1 MKRKIIVIAVI
12 LFILFSS
19 AIIYLNRVILPTK
32 IKSLIIRGIEDATQK
47 KVSLESLKF
56 SIFKG
61 LVLTNLNIYDD
72 TRTIL
77 SLKEGSCT
85 FLMLPFLKKQIIIPG
100 IRLKSPILFVE
111 RGADNSFNI
120 LKPFLQKEV
129 LPDNNNRFRVL
140 VRKISITKAHID
152 FQDDT
157 LNPALS
163 KQIDDLNLIL
173 SLSLPAKAKF
183 NLNCKILTELPIK
196 IESSGEYNI
205 LENELAAKVII
216 KDFSA
221 DEFLGYY
228 QNLGFTTAIKGKID
242 CLMNLNL
249 KDKILNIDFE
259 AQGRGLNISKEK
271 MVGNLNAQVRADI
284 SYSLKNKQLDYS
296 GIMDISDSDIS
307 GLEFIDKLEDV
318 KGEVKFS
325 KLGLSCDKIS
335 ASVLGI
341 PLEAKAKIDLA
352 DSNNPLL
359 NADIVSSFNLNVL
372 AAILKDKFKV
382 NLFSDIQGKGDLFLG
397 IQSKIQAIGSAQ
409 ITGVLNIIGGL
420 VKLEKTNSVF
430 ESINGKINFAPNQ
443 LSWSDLNLKYADI
456 SYKTSGT
463 LTDFASPK
471 VNLNLVSQDLNLD
484 TNFTINE
491 KRINLSKLAGEYIN
505 SKFSLSGDINIA
517 QEKGIDADIDADLS
531 VNLIDLKVPLRKFK
545 EKLEQIKPSGILQAT
560 GKISGNIND
569 IKTCVINAKFSSSS
583 LSAYGLKATDFIMS
597 YRQAGG
603 ITDITEAHLSLYG
616 GSIDAVAQIN
626 LASDNLPYAVSTD
639 IRGVKIEELK
649 KDTPANTKDIAGT
662 IQAQAKINGFLEELS
677 KLNGSGKVLISEG
690 KLWQLNLFQGLGSLL
705 FSKDFSNIMF
715 TEGSCDFVI
724 QDKYIFTDNLQ
735 LKSNIADLSGAVTIG
750 FDNSIEG
757 ELNVKVLDE
766 NAPFSGTLKDITT
779 AIIGEAG
786 RFGAIKISGTLKQP
800 RFKFQTAVLDILKGF
815 KDSLF
820 KSQ

>member
-1 MKRKIIVIAVI
+1 VKRKIIIIVVI
-12 LFILFSS
+12 LVLLFSS

-32 IKSLIIRGIEDATQK
+32 IKSLITQGIEEATQK

-61 LVLTNLNIYDD
+61 LVLKNLNIYDD
-72 TRTIL
+72 TGRIL
-77 SLKEGSCT
+77 SLEEASCT
-85 FLMLPFLKKQIIIPG
+85 FLIIPFFKKQVIIPG
-100 IRLKSPILFVE
+100 LSLKSCVLFVN
-111 RGADNSFNI
+111 RKADNSFNI
-120 LKPFLQKEV
+120 LDPFQRKEV
-129 LPDNNNRFRVL
+129 PAAKKNRFSVL
-140 VRKISITKAHID
+140 VRKISITQAHID

-157 LNPALS
+157 QNPVFT
-163 KQIDDLNLIL
+163 KQIDDLNLIVY
-173 SLSLPAKAKF
+173 LSLPAKAKF
-183 NLNCKILTELPIK
+183 DLDCKILTEMPVK
-196 IESSGEYNI
+196 ISSAGEYNI
-205 LENELAAKVII
+205 LKNELTAKVTV
-216 KDFSA
+216 KDFPI
-221 DEFLGYY
+221 DEFRGYY
-228 QNLGFTTAIKGKID
+228 QAAGLIAPIKGNID
-242 CLMNLNL
+242 ASINLNL
-249 KDKILNIDFE
+249 KDKILNIHLDS
-259 AQGRGLNISKEK
+259 QGRGLNISKEK
-271 MVGNLNAQVRADI
+271 MVGNLNAGVRADI
-284 SYSLKNKQLDYS
+284 RYSLKDKQLDYS

-307 GLEFIDKLEDV
+307 GLEFIEKLEDV

-335 ASVLGI
+335 AIVLGI

-359 NADIVSSFNLNVL
+359 SADITSSFNLNVL

-382 NLFSDIQGKGDLFLG
+382 NLFSDIQGKGDLFLR
-397 IQSKIQAIGSAQ
+397 IESKIKTVGSTQ
-409 ITGVLNIIGGL
+409 ITGVLNIIDGL

-463 LTDFASPK
+463 LTDFASPE
-471 VNLNLVSQDLNLD
+471 VNLNLASQDLNLD
-484 TNFTINE
+484 TVFTINE

-505 SKFSLSGDINIA
+505 SKFSFSGDINIA
-517 QEKGIDADIDADLS
+517 QKKGINADIDADLS
-531 VNLIDLKVPLRKFK
+531 INLIDLKIPLNKFK
-545 EKLEQIKPSGILQAT
+545 EKLERIKAGGILQAT

-569 IKTCVINAKFSSSS
+569 IKTCAINAKFSSSS
-583 LSAYGLKATDFIMS
+583 LSAYGLKATDFIMG

-603 ITDITEAHLSLYG
+603 IGDITDAHLSLYG
-616 GSIDAVAQIN
+616 GSIDAVARIN

-639 IRGVKIEELK
+639 IRGVKIEEFK
-649 KDTPANTKDIAGT
+649 KDTPAKDKDIAGT

-715 TEGSCDFVI
+715 TEGACDFVI
-724 QDKYIFTDNLQ
+724 QGKYIFTDNLQ
-735 LKSNIADLSGAVTIG
+735 LKSNIADLTGAVTIG

-766 NAPFSGTLKDITT
+766 SAPFSGTFKDITT

-800 RFKFQTAVLDILKGF
+800 RFKFQTAVFDILKGF